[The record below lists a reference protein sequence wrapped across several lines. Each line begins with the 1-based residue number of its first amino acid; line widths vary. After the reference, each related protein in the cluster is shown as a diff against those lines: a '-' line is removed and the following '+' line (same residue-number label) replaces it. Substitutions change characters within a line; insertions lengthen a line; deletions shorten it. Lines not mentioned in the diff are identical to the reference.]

1 MKKNLKVC
9 CCIIKKDLKT
19 LILKRN
25 SKGPRDGL
33 WEFPGGKIE
42 KGESELSCVIREVK
56 EEIGLSLENI
66 NFFCILAGSN
76 IEKKNKIL
84 FQYIKKHK
92 LENHINLLVCLL

>member
-1 MKKNLKVC
+1 MLFNFLIC
-9 CCIIKKDLKT
+9 YPSFADNHNIYDALELIKKDLKT

-56 EEIGLSLENI
+56 EETGVKELVLNKFEFKLI
-66 NFFCILAGSN
+66 NFNFTFLPF
-76 IEKKNKIL
+76 K
-84 FQYIKKHK
+84 
-92 LENHINLLVCLL
+92 

>member
-56 EEIGLSLENI
+56 EEV
-66 NFFCILAGSN
+66 
-76 IEKKNKIL
+76 IELCKEFPVYK
-84 FQYIKKHK
+84 
-92 LENHINLLVCLL
+92 